1 MKNKSFII
9 TFSILIILWQ
19 VMGNMGM
26 LPKFIIP
33 TPLEI
38 INGFINDI
46 ELIGFHSKVTL
57 IEAFLGLGIGILI
70 AVVLAVLM
78 DLFSTVYNIVYPFAI
93 ITQTIPT
100 VAIAPILV
108 LWFGYGIEPK
118 ILLVSITSVFPIL
131 VGILNGFKNCDQDS
145 IKFLQLMNASKFQ
158 ILWHVKLPSSLGYFF
173 AGLKISVSYALI
185 GAVVSEW
192 LGGFEGL
199 GVYMTRVR
207 KAFSYD
213 RMFAVIVFIS
223 ILSLLLMKIVDL
235 IQKYSIPW
243 ENIEEKK

>member
-1 MKNKSFII
+1 
-9 TFSILIILWQ
+9 
-19 VMGNMGM
+19 M

-38 INGFINDI
+38 FNGFINDI
-46 ELIGFHSKVTL
+46 DLIAFHSKVTL
-57 IEAFLGLGIGILI
+57 IEAFLGLGMGILI
-70 AVVLAVLM
+70 AVVLAILM
-78 DLFSTVYNIVYPFAI
+78 DLFSTVYNIIYPFAI

-243 ENIEEKK
+243 ENIEEKN

>member
-1 MKNKSFII
+1 
-9 TFSILIILWQ
+9 
-19 VMGNMGM
+19 MGNMGM

>member
-9 TFSILIILWQ
+9 TFSILIVIWQ
-19 VMGNMGM
+19 LIGNVGL

-38 INGFINDI
+38 INGFISDF
-46 ELIGFHSKVTL
+46 ELIMFHSKVTL
-57 IEAFLGLGIGILI
+57 IEAFFGLFIGVIL
-70 AVVLAVLM
+70 AVILAVLM
-78 DLFSTVYNIVYPFAI
+78 DLSKKFYDIFYPFAI

-131 VGILNGFKNCDQDS
+131 IGILNGFSSCDEDS
-145 IKFLQLMNASKFQ
+145 IKFLNLMNASKFQ
-158 ILWHVKLPSSLGYFF
+158 ILWHVKLPASLGYFF

-223 ILSLLLMKIVDL
+223 ILSLLSMKLVDL
-235 IQKYSIPW
+235 IQKHTIPW
-243 ENIEEKK
+243 ERVEEKK

>member
-1 MKNKSFII
+1 
-9 TFSILIILWQ
+9 
-19 VMGNMGM
+19 MGNMGM

-70 AVVLAVLM
+70 AVILAILM

-131 VGILNGFKNCDQDS
+131 VGILNGFKNCDLDS

-223 ILSLLLMKIVDL
+223 VLSLLLMKIVDL